1 MQTQYNRQ
9 VVDPF
14 LILLVGVVTVAAGI
28 LWLRLEAF
36 LALLLGALVVGLL
49 TAGEAAV
56 GSRIAAA
63 FGTTAGQVGIMI
75 ALATIIGTCLLE
87 SGAADRVVR
96 SALSTFGE
104 KRAPFG
110 FMVAGFTLGIPVFFD
125 TVFYLMIPLAKALA
139 ARTGRNYALYVMSVA
154 GGASIAHSM
163 VPPTPGPLFVAGKL
177 GVDIGLMMIAGVL
190 IGGLAT
196 ASGMV
201 YAYWCDRRWP
211 VPLRETDEAS
221 VADLQALTQ
230 RPDSDLPPLWLS
242 LLPIILPVVLIGG
255 ASLVGTA
262 SWIPPAVA
270 GLFRGLGERNIALAL
285 STGIAL
291 VTLSRQFNGDRK
303 RLGSLIQSAL
313 ASGGLIVL
321 ITAAG
326 GSFGAMLQASGIGDR
341 IAALAALYALPVLP
355 LAFFTTAL
363 VRTAQGSATVAMFT
377 AVGMMASLADPAVL
391 GFNPVYLALAIGFG
405 SKPFSWMN
413 DSGFWVITRMS
424 GWTPGETMRN
434 FSTLISID
442 ALIGLV
448 LTMIAARL
456 FPLL

>member
-1 MQTQYNRQ
+1 
-9 VVDPF
+9 VDPF
-14 LILLVGVVTVAAGI
+14 LILLVGVAIVAAGI
-28 LWLRLEAF
+28 LWLRLDAF
-36 LALLLGALVVGLL
+36 LALLLGALAVAML
-49 TAGEAAV
+49 TTAEGTV
-56 GSRIAAA
+56 GSRIAAS
-63 FGTTAGQVGIMI
+63 FGTTAGQIGIMI
-75 ALATIIGTCLLE
+75 ALATIIGACLLE

-96 SALSTFGE
+96 SALATFGE
-104 KRAPFG
+104 KRAPYA

-163 VPPTPGPLFVAGKL
+163 VPPTPGPLFVADKL
-177 GVDIGLMMIAGVL
+177 GVDIGIMMIAGAV

-196 ASGMV
+196 TSGMI

-211 VPLRETDEAS
+211 VPLRETKEAS

-242 LLPIILPVVLIGG
+242 LLPILLPVILIGG
-255 ASLVGTA
+255 ATLVGTA
-262 SWIPPAVA
+262 TWAPSLLVSV
-270 GLFRGLGERNIALAL
+270 FRSLGERNMALAL
-285 STGIAL
+285 STAIAL
-291 VTLSRQFNGDRK
+291 LMLSRQFNGDRK
-303 RLGSLIQSAL
+303 RLGSLVQSAL
-313 ASGGLIVL
+313 SSGGLIIL

-341 IAALAALYALPVLP
+341 IAGVAAVYALPILP
-355 LAFFTTAL
+355 LAFLTTAL

-377 AVGMMASLADPAVL
+377 AVGMMASLADPAIL
-391 GFNPVYLALAIGFG
+391 GFHPVYLALAIGFG

-424 GWTPGETMRN
+424 GWTPAETMRN
-434 FSTLISID
+434 FSMLISID
-442 ALIGLV
+442 AVIGLV
-448 LTMIAARL
+448 LTMIASWV
-456 FPLL
+456 FPLI